1 MTNYTI
7 TQSRK
12 GGRATAAQS
21 RRHDDAIIHRLL
33 TDGYANEETSKII
46 ARETSSVVAVLRKYD
61 TDDAKR
67 IRRNIS
73 SISVTDADEWIEC
86 ADWLYD
92 ARRDARR
99 GNWSDPELAAEEKR
113 AMAWAMLMR
122 RVRYVAMLT
131 AAVRSVQIS
140 A

>member
-7 TQSRK
+7 TQSSK
-12 GGRATAAQS
+12 GGRKTSVAS
-21 RRHDDAIIHRLL
+21 RRHDDAVIERLL
-33 TDGYANEETSKII
+33 TDGYATEETGKII
-46 ARETSSVVAVLRKYD
+46 ARETCSVVAALRKHD

-67 IRRNIS
+67 IRRHIS
-73 SISVTDADEWIEC
+73 SITVADADEWVEC
-86 ADWLYD
+86 SDWLYD

-99 GNWSDPELAAEEKR
+99 GKWSDPELAAEEKR